1 MTEREVDIDDDLQKS
16 VLPLDEIRKS
26 FEAAA
31 SVPLNEADRDDAW
44 R

>member
-1 MTEREVDIDDDLQKS
+1 MTERDVDIDDDLLKS
-16 VLPLDEIRKS
+16 APPLDEIRKS

-31 SVPLNEADRDDAW
+31 SVPLNDADRDDAW